1 MWSGSSPRL
10 RGTHRGAHLG
20 ESLAG
25 IIPALAGNT
34 SVSSHCGYP
43 RGDHP
48 RACGEHAFCACV
60 GVAGSGSSPRLRGT
74 HVQNLHGE
82 LLFGIIPALAGNTF
96 NERTYWAILRDHPRA
111 CGEHSVGTPPDGWGL
126 GSSPRLRGTRG
137 VAMLAGAA
145 YGIIPALAGNTR
157 FHSTQCCVTRDHPR
171 ACGEHILGR
180 STRPIVLGSSPRL
193 RGTLCQFFSVWACRG
208 IIPALAGNT
217 SASASSL
224 LMSRDHPRA
233 CGEHVAST
241 WLSRSILGSS
251 PRLRGTRI

>member
-145 YGIIPALAGNTR
+145 YGIIPALAGNTCSPVR
-157 FHSTQCCVTRDHPR
+157 SGRVRGDHPR
-171 ACGEHILGR
+171 ACGEHY
-180 STRPIVLGSSPRL
+180 SCVESAVLRAGSSPRL
-193 RGTLCQFFSVWACRG
+193 RGTLQS
-208 IIPALAGNT
+208 GN
-217 SASASSL
+217 
-224 LMSRDHPRA
+224 
-233 CGEHVAST
+233 
-241 WLSRSILGSS
+241 S
-251 PRLRGTRI
+251 PME